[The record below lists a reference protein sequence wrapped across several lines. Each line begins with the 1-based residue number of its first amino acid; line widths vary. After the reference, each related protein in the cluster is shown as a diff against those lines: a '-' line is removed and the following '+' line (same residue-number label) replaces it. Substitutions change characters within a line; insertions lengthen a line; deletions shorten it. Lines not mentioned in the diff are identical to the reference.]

1 MKGGA
6 LRVLG
11 EVREA
16 GEQSHRGCWWCRD
29 TSGTGAEQGGR
40 AGARRH
46 WQELR
51 ENRSELAAKAL
62 RERPGA
68 ACREGKRGLEQLP
81 RSMQAWL

>member
-1 MKGGA
+1 MRSGRQESKGTEDPGGA
-6 LRVLG
+6 
-11 EVREA
+11 
-16 GEQSHRGCWWCRD
+16 
-29 TSGTGAEQGGR
+29 GTGAALAAERGSW

-46 WQELR
+46 WKELR
-51 ENRSELAAKAL
+51 EHRSELAAKAL